1 MTTYTQ
7 EQILAMDLTQLMDA
21 CEAAY
26 HSERNAQLKANDSQI
41 RYRVGIGRT
50 VFARAFGFKTLDYYH
65 DMNEC
70 LKQQLRWKL
79 WNFYVLQDDTPFDME
94 IGIDYATAYEPSFY
108 GMDYHMIE
116 GAEPTYGRPILE
128 EIEDIDNLKMPD
140 FYTSGLMPTVIKQY
154 EELKTMVDDRFHVFF
169 PGFARGPWSIAT
181 ILRGFNELFVDMM
194 EDPEYV
200 HKLVKFAADSR
211 ISWEKQRCEYLGIDP
226 KDHDYRWKY
235 IIYRDNWNS
244 DSFEDEVNGN
254 MFSKDMFEEF
264 VLPYEKQIAEFYD
277 GIGYYHSCGNL
288 TPFLDGLKTVKI
300 FGWQHVSA
308 WTDYVQAVEKT
319 QEGTV
324 VQVSLDPL
332 KEVLTDDENVIRERI
347 RFYLDN
353 SGTRRVDLCPDAIYE
368 GGQEVL
374 DKMVRYTQIMREE
387 IAAWEARRA

>member
-1 MTTYTQ
+1 M
-7 EQILAMDLTQLMDA
+7 L
-21 CEAAY
+21 
-26 HSERNAQLKANDSQI
+26 
-41 RYRVGIGRT
+41 
-50 VFARAFGFKTLDYYH
+50 
-65 DMNEC
+65 
-70 LKQQLRWKL
+70 
-79 WNFYVLQDDTPFDME
+79 
-94 IGIDYATAYEPSFY
+94 
-108 GMDYHMIE
+108 
-116 GAEPTYGRPILE
+116 PI
-128 EIEDIDNLKMPD
+128 
-140 FYTSGLMPTVIKQY
+140 
-154 EELKTMVDDRFHVFF
+154 
-169 PGFARGPWSIAT
+169 
-181 ILRGFNELFVDMM
+181 
-194 EDPEYV
+194 
-200 HKLVKFAADSR
+200 SR

-264 VLPYEKQIAEFYD
+264 VLPYEKQIADFYD

-347 RFYLDN
+347 RFYLEN
-353 SGTRRVDLCPDAIYE
+353 SGSRRVDLCPDAIYE
-368 GGQEVL
+368 GGQEIL

-387 IAAWEARRA
+387 IAAWEARKA